1 MYSEW
6 RSARNSLPQ
15 FETIV
20 ADLDN
25 VFSLTVENLN
35 FALCHFMTEIRKL
48 NGCEF
53 PSKTM
58 YDIIICIQFYLGAFG
73 FNWKLVDDVYFQD
86 VKFTL
91 DNLMKDR
98 CVLSFSEEDILWN
111 GGYLGCTNPEQLLN
125 MVVFVLG
132 LLIPYEV

>member
-1 MYSEW
+1 MSRKSFSDETMKKVNWVTKMYSEW

-25 VFSLTVENLN
+25 VFSLTVENLS

-98 CVLSFSEEDILWN
+98 CTEFFRRRYSLEWW
-111 GGYLGCTNPEQLLN
+111 
-125 MVVFVLG
+125 
-132 LLIPYEV
+132 IPRVYKS